1 MSHLKTITANRKWH
15 YLMNPQ
21 YSSPGGSVDKPC
33 FTLIARMD
41 KMPTSINASVVRANA
56 ALQNALTKT
65 AVQRLD
71 KSAKAPL

>member
-1 MSHLKTITANRKWH
+1 
-15 YLMNPQ
+15 
-21 YSSPGGSVDKPC
+21 
-33 FTLIARMD
+33 MD

-56 ALQNALTKT
+56 ALQHALTKT

>member
-1 MSHLKTITANRKWH
+1 
-15 YLMNPQ
+15 
-21 YSSPGGSVDKPC
+21 
-33 FTLIARMD
+33 MD

>member
-1 MSHLKTITANRKWH
+1 STVAQSLISWST
-15 YLMNPQ
+15 
-21 YSSPGGSVDKPC
+21 SVRPAA
-33 FTLIARMD
+33 ARMD